1 MPAGRE
7 AEFQAGFSKFY
18 DATKVHIDTVSKD
31 SGNIFHPQL
40 FVKPFQIMIILKKKK
55 NNKFLQGGKGASGC
69 IYYGFGMHENSVY
82 CREGYAVSMMYTCK
96 IDMWS
101 ALYANMWSV

>member
-40 FVKPFQIMIILKKKK
+40 FVKPFQIMIILKKKTI
-55 NNKFLQGGKGASGC
+55 NYYRVARVPLGASTMALGC
-69 IYYGFGMHENSVY
+69 TRTLSTAGRDTRSV
-82 CREGYAVSMMYTCK
+82 
-96 IDMWS
+96 
-101 ALYANMWSV
+101 